1 MGRKNTFHVFFVGG
15 LALYCAVPA
24 LAAWGQDTS
33 TEEAPVVLFY
43 FVTMVIFTMYGG
55 GFATIPAYL
64 ADVFGTMHVGAIHGR
79 ILVRYMTKRSSV
91 ISLSTTLEPVRGVCI
106 PR

>member
-1 MGRKNTFHVFFVGG
+1 MISLFNMLGRFIWSSLSDWMGRKNTFHVFFVGG
-15 LALYCAVPA
+15 LALYCTVPA

-33 TEEAPVVLFY
+33 TPEGAPVVIFY
-43 FVTMVIFTMYGG
+43 LVTMLIFTMYGG

-79 ILVRYMTKRSSV
+79 ILVR
-91 ISLSTTLEPVRGVCI
+91 
-106 PR
+106 